1 MKTKILEKKVSAHP
15 DQSDFSK
22 FIKNLLN
29 ENILNGLEYPLLLIG
44 NPKTFTAG
52 RRAEWISYT
61 INRIFERCAERFKEV
76 SRRDISSVEA
86 YILVKEVAGF
96 VEKNN
101 KQDLSLNKLP

>member
-52 RRAEWISYT
+52 RRAEWTLLVWLVYQRASQLAGVLFLQ
-61 INRIFERCAERFKEV
+61 RAG
-76 SRRDISSVEA
+76 DIH
-86 YILVKEVAGF
+86 
-96 VEKNN
+96 
-101 KQDLSLNKLP
+101 